1 MGSNADSRMRAC
13 GFMSPLISNKVNQDR
28 SVEIVK
34 FGGNDEKAFFGV
46 FDGHG
51 SLGHEVSS
59 FLIQELPKFFL
70 KQPNLDANP
79 HEAITKAF
87 IGQTPTQGG
96 RAERRCEGPCA
107 STHRACKLAR

>member
-1 MGSNADSRMRAC
+1 MRAC
-13 GFMSPLISNKVNQDR
+13 GLSLFASNKVNQDR

-79 HEAITKAF
+79 HDAITKAF
-87 IGQTPTQGG
+87 IGQTAALPV
-96 RAERRCEGPCA
+96 AP
-107 STHRACKLAR
+107 